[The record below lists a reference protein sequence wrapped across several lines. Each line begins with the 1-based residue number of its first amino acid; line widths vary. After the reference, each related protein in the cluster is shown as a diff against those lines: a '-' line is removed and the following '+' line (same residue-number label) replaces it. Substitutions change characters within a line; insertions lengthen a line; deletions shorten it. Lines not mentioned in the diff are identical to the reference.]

1 MTRTNAR
8 KSGQS
13 DASVDTDRQSCG
25 HPACGEEGLYR
36 APRSRDQL
44 RSFYWFCLDHV
55 REYNK
60 AWNYCAGMSM
70 EEIEAHIRADVVG
83 WRPTWPMGW
92 WARRRAGMDYASV
105 RDDFGFFADGGK
117 KGAEKERK
125 QNAFSPTSTE
135 AKALS
140 TMDLTPP
147 VTLDKLKAR
156 YKELVKR
163 FHPDTHGGDKAAE
176 ERLKLINQAYT
187 TLRNSVTT

>member
-1 MTRTNAR
+1 M
-8 KSGQS
+8 
-13 DASVDTDRQSCG
+13 
-25 HPACGEEGLYR
+25 YR
-36 APRSRDQL
+36 APRSRRHL
-44 RSFYWFCLDHV
+44 SSFYWFCLDHV

-92 WARRRAGMDYASV
+92 WARRRAGMDYDSV
-105 RDDFGFFADGGK
+105 RDEFGSFADDGK

-125 QNAFSPTSTE
+125 QSAFSPMSAE

-140 TMDLTPP
+140 AMDLSPP

-187 TLRNSVTT
+187 TLRNSV

>member
-1 MTRTNAR
+1 M
-8 KSGQS
+8 
-13 DASVDTDRQSCG
+13 
-25 HPACGEEGLYR
+25 YR
-36 APRSRDQL
+36 APRSRGQL
-44 RSFYWFCLDHV
+44 SSFYWFCLDHV

-60 AWNYCAGMSM
+60 AWDYCAGMSM

-92 WARRRAGMDYASV
+92 WARRRAGMDYAPV
-105 RDDFGFFADGGK
+105 HDGFGFSAEEKGRAGTGNGK
-117 KGAEKERK
+117 KAGAW
-125 QNAFSPTSTE
+125 APMSAE

-140 TMDLTPP
+140 TMDLSPP

-176 ERLKLINQAYT
+176 ERLKLINQAYS
-187 TLRNSVTT
+187 TLRNSV

>member
-1 MTRTNAR
+1 MTRSEAR
-8 KSGQS
+8 KSGPS
-13 DASVDTDRQSCG
+13 DASADTDGRSCG
-25 HPACGEEGLYR
+25 HPACGDEGLYR
-36 APRSRDQL
+36 APRSRHQL
-44 RSFYWFCLDHV
+44 NSFYWFCLDHV

-60 AWNYCAGMSM
+60 AWNYCAGMST

-92 WARRRAGMDYASV
+92 WARRRAGMDYAPV
-105 RDDFGFFADGGK
+105 RDDFGFFADDGK
-117 KGAEKERK
+117 KGAEQERK
-125 QNAFSPTSTE
+125 RNAFSPMSAE

-140 TMDLTPP
+140 TMDLSPP

-176 ERLKLINQAYT
+176 ERLKLINQAYS
-187 TLRNSVTT
+187 TLRNSV